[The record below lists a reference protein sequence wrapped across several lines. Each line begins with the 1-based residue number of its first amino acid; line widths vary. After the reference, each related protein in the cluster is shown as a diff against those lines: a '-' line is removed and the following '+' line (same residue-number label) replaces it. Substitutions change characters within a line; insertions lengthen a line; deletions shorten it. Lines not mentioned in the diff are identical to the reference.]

1 MFATDSLN
9 MAVEELWQLALSC
22 ATLKYILGT
31 VAEEVTN
38 ASTEFEDLVLSQ
50 HLKLTEKEASPDMD
64 GEEAGKTEFVSSLS
78 IYRNEIK

>member
-1 MFATDSLN
+1 MFATNSLN

-38 ASTEFEDLVLSQ
+38 ASTEFEEHQCLTNYLLQ
-50 HLKLTEKEASPDMD
+50 TPTMNQENIHLPW
-64 GEEAGKTEFVSSLS
+64 
-78 IYRNEIK
+78 

>member
-38 ASTEFEDLVLSQ
+38 DSKEFEEESR
-50 HLKLTEKEASPDMD
+50 TEPAPQIDRK
-64 GEEAGKTEFVSSLS
+64 GS
-78 IYRNEIK
+78 IP